1 MMLSENRWKVI
12 LLVAACACAA
22 EPSRALSLVYPR
34 QYSNIMFIP
43 KSYKRSRKQRVLFLD
58 DDENHQS
65 FSGPNPGEIDLT
77 LDKSSSK
84 IKFDDNPDYEFTS
97 EEKTSSGNERY
108 YEPAPRFR
116 PFQTHPAY
124 YQGRY
129 NRPYAPNYYDP
140 YHGPI
145 PFAPLVR
152 NSFYSPN
159 GWKARSPRVVF
170 PYATDNSNSLVQTNG
185 HTGPNGVDN
194 VVFRD
199 QNFGT
204 NDIGTDEQSLQ
215 DIGTG
220 SADAFAERGK
230 LYNMFIFK

>member
-1 MMLSENRWKVI
+1 
-12 LLVAACACAA
+12 
-22 EPSRALSLVYPR
+22 
-34 QYSNIMFIP
+34 MFIP
-43 KSYKRSRKQRVLFLD
+43 KNFKRSRKQRVLFLD
-58 DDENHQS
+58 DNESHQS
-65 FSGPNPGEIDLT
+65 FNGPNPGEIDLT

-170 PYATDNSNSLVQTNG
+170 PYAADNSNSLVQTNG

-220 SADAFAERGK
+220 SADAFAERGE